1 MAHHHHHHHL
11 LLPLIL
17 VQILFLILP
26 SSSHAATQAI
36 FSQPLQLLFGGQSL
50 TNGDLTLS
58 LSNNCGLILY
68 KASIPVLDFNT
79 STTTSYCAL
88 FVSEEGQLLLV
99 ADNERTPTQ
108 TIGKKTYSGRY
119 ALLFIDGKLGIFG
132 PAIWNNGVTPTTFF
146 DINKL
151 SLGLNHEK
159 LKTAGSTDYILF
171 SGNIANGSANGDVVI
186 AQNGKVSTVITK
198 KCALAVKDDTG
209 KTIWSTWP
217 TSAEPTQCFLELTSH
232 GELLLQWY
240 NESGVY
246 TQWKGGYTAR
256 ENLYVCLLRYFG
268 RIAIYGLKTWL
279 YQDGSSS
286 SSAGAVATVV
296 AEKIKMVTA

>member
-1 MAHHHHHHHL
+1 MAHHHHL

-26 SSSHAATQAI
+26 SSSSHAATQAI

-50 TNGDLTLS
+50 TDGDLTLS
-58 LSNNCGLILY
+58 LSNDCGLILH

-88 FVSEEGQLLLV
+88 FVSEDGQLILT
-99 ADNERTPTQ
+99 A
-108 TIGKKTYSGRY
+108 
-119 ALLFIDGKLGIFG
+119 KLGIFG
-132 PAIWNNGVTPTTFF
+132 PAIWNNGVTPKTFF
-146 DINKL
+146 DMNKP
-151 SLGLNHEK
+151 SLDLNHEE

-171 SGNIANGSANGDVVI
+171 SGNIATGSANGDVVI
-186 AQNGKVSTVITK
+186 AQNGNISTVITK

-232 GELLLQWY
+232 GELLLQGY

-286 SSAGAVATVV
+286 AGAVAAVV